1 MEWPP
6 RGRVLRDRGQRG
18 HRDDLLEP
26 RSSIPRVAVE
36 AVTPGAR
43 HPAGLVFKALEPID
57 FRHVMS
63 VYPETMP
70 AEDFQALFDRCSNW
84 GRWGAD
90 DERGTLNLI
99 TPDVRV
105 RAAGLVQDG
114 VTVSCA
120 HPVNTV
126 SDIENTNPALHFM
139 LRAGDVADGKT
150 VTSTA
155 DHLAVSPHGLS
166 HSHLDALCHF
176 FWQGKT
182 YNGRPVSLVTSTGAR
197 ANAITI
203 GQDGIVS
210 RGILLDVPRA
220 LGKGWLE
227 PDHAITVADLEEAER
242 ACGVTVSSGDA
253 LLVRTG
259 RQVRR
264 STVGAWDGR
273 GALAGLHHTA
283 APWLKER
290 GVALLGCDGVSDV
303 RAQPFTETTQPIHVL
318 TLVAMGMQLLDN
330 QNLDDLAA
338 VCVARSR
345 WAFMLVV
352 APLKLSGGTA
362 SMVNPIAI
370 F

>member
-1 MEWPP
+1 MTDTVSQP
-6 RGRVLRDRGQRG
+6 L
-18 HRDDLLEP
+18 
-26 RSSIPRVAVE
+26 
-36 AVTPGAR
+36 
-43 HPAGLVFKALEPID
+43 PALGLD
-57 FRHVMS
+57 
-63 VYPETMP
+63 
-70 AEDFQALFDRCSNW
+70 DFQALFDRCSNW

-99 TPDVRV
+99 TPAVRL
-105 RAAGLVQDG
+105 RAVGLVSEG
-114 VTVSCA
+114 TSVSCA
-120 HPVNTV
+120 HPINTV
-126 SDIENTNPALHFM
+126 IDIDNNSPALHFM
-139 LRAGDVADGKT
+139 IRAGDVADGKA

-155 DHLAVSPHGLS
+155 DHLAISPHGYA

-182 YNGRPVSLVTSTGAR
+182 YNNRPVDLVTSTGAR

-210 RGILLDVPRA
+210 RGILLDLPRT
-220 LGKGWLE
+220 LGLDYLE
-227 PDHAITVADLEEAER
+227 PEHAVTIEQLEAAER
-242 ACGVTVSSGDA
+242 TAGVQVESGDI

-259 RQVRR
+259 RQARR
-264 STVGAWDGR
+264 QAVGSWDSR
-273 GALAGLHHTA
+273 TNLAGLHHEV

-290 GVALLGCDGVSDV
+290 GVALLGSDGVSDV
-303 RAQPFTETTQPIHVL
+303 RKNAFVASGATSQPIHIL

-330 QNLDDLAA
+330 QNLEDLAA
-338 VCVARSR
+338 ACAERSR

-352 APLKLSGGTA
+352 APLKLRGGTA

>member
-1 MEWPP
+1 LTVIAQATEQ
-6 RGRVLRDRGQRG
+6 RVGVD
-18 HRDDLLEP
+18 
-26 RSSIPRVAVE
+26 V
-36 AVTPGAR
+36 
-43 HPAGLVFKALEPID
+43 
-57 FRHVMS
+57 
-63 VYPETMP
+63 
-70 AEDFQALFDRCSNW
+70 FQALFDRCSNW

-99 TPDVRV
+99 TPEHRV
-105 RAAGLVQDG
+105 RAAGLVREG
-114 VTVSCA
+114 VSVSCA

-126 SDIENTNPALHFM
+126 GDNENSSPAMHFM
-139 LRAGDVADGKT
+139 VRAGDVADGKT

-155 DHLAVSPHGLS
+155 DHLAISPHGVA

-176 FWQGKT
+176 FWQGQT
-182 YNGRPVSLVTSTGAR
+182 YNGRPIGMVTSTGAR

-210 RGILLDVPRA
+210 RGVLLDIPRVT
-220 LGKGWLE
+220 GKDWLE
-227 PDHAITVADLEEAER
+227 PEQAITVADLEAAER
-242 ACGVTVSSGDA
+242 SQRLHVETGDI

-259 RQVRR
+259 RQARR
-264 STVGAWDGR
+264 RALGAWDSKS
-273 GALAGLHHTA
+273 ALSGLHHEA

-303 RAQPFTETTQPIHVL
+303 RAQPFTVTTHPIHVL

-330 QNLDDLAA
+330 QNLEDLAA
-338 VCVARSR
+338 ACAARSR
-345 WAFMLVV
+345 WEFMLVV
-352 APLKLSGGTA
+352 APLKLIGGTA